1 MEFITATVHMNKMDK
16 EDHLFSAFKYFDKD
30 NSGYVIDY
38 LIDQLFLHLI
48 GSQLSGFVLSPVVYS
63 YITTDELEQ
72 ALKDHNM
79 GDQETIKDIIAE
91 VDIDN
96 VSKTVYCDVG
106 IV

>member
-1 MEFITATVHMNKMDK
+1 MNKMDK

-30 NSGYVIDY
+30 NSGYVG
-38 LIDQLFLHLI
+38 LFDWLAFSALD
-48 GSQLSGFVLSPVVYS
+48 GSWFSGFLLSTVVYS

-79 GDQETIKDIIAE
+79 GDQETINDIIAE

-96 VSKTVYCDVG
+96 VSKTVYYDVG
-106 IV
+106 VV